1 VGLREN
7 TDGSEGIE
15 TECKNPDCAGKTIK
29 RIANWIEKN
38 SILGIGDVVLE
49 ALSDQLGIETP
60 ADLYRLT
67 VESLANLDM
76 DNGKYGESRARMVYD
91 NIQKTRRKMTL
102 RQFLGSLSIRF
113 LGRRRVEM
121 IQEKCPGQM
130 DTLADWQS
138 DKLLTLNAGVDNMAP
153 VILEDIRKHK
163 ALIEDLLKYIEI
175 VNDDSNKN
183 DGGNGM
189 TTAKGNELSGKTFVF
204 TGKILSTD
212 AEGNRYTRE
221 MLHYKVMD
229 HSGNVDTKIKASTEG
244 NQYYLVQADPNST
257 STKTMDAKKKG
268 ATIISE
274 TDFWTMINEQ
284 PGSGSAAVD

>member
-29 RIANWIEKN
+29 RLANWIEKN
-38 SILGIGDVVLE
+38 NILGIGDVVLE
-49 ALSDQLGIETP
+49 AMNASLGIETP

-91 NIQKTRRKMTL
+91 NIQKTRKMTL

-138 DKLLTLNAGVDNMAP
+138 NKLLTLDAGVDNMAP
-153 VILEDIRKHK
+153 VILEDIAKHK

-175 VNDDSNKN
+175 VGSESNKK
-183 DGGNGM
+183 DGGNEDM
-189 TTAKGNELSGKTFVF
+189 RLAKGNQLIGKTFVF

-212 AEGNRYTRE
+212 AEGNRYTRD
-221 MLHYKVMD
+221 MLHHEVIE
-229 HSGNVDTKIKASTEG
+229 HSGKVDTKIKASTEG

-274 TDFWTMINEQ
+274 EDFWTMIGGQ
-284 PGSGSAAVD
+284 PGKVVD